1 MKEVKSMTK
10 KTFGV
15 IGVCGANGNLIARIL
30 EERGYDVIG
39 TDLSSAEKCRFSK
52 SLEGYDMELYYGE
65 TPDEFF
71 EKSDY
76 IVPPPSLSKKSAI
89 FKKIDKSLFELED
102 VIDNFHTEKPVFG
115 ITGTNGKT
123 TTTTLLKK
131 IAYDNGIEPAEH
143 NLEKMQGNAEYIPIL
158 QSRLHGDVAILEVGT
173 FGVPGTVKRI
183 VDCAEIQAGLI
194 TNITPD
200 HLDSLGSFMDY
211 AHVKGEFIE
220 ELNSKQLIVNGQDPT
235 IMGLL
240 REYDFN
246 GDLITFG
253 IDWMPESVN
262 SKECVCGREI
272 KVKEIISGC
281 GYYFCP
287 CGITTPQVD
296 YIATNI
302 DLKNRRFDLHTPDEK
317 LEVQMSIDGLHNV
330 YNVTGVIIAA
340 HEFLK
345 LPYDKILESV
355 ATFTGVEGRMEK
367 VAEINST
374 EIYVDY
380 AHNPAGVQTVLDQ
393 FEKLFGDFTCV
404 ITVSSESGHDGD
416 LAIFNNALKYA
427 KYVVPASAAS
437 QKIAC
442 ELIRDDSSLTEKI
455 LFDHVDDFVKKGTL
469 GASYDEVREGIE
481 KALTIDCGLI
491 VAIGEAAT
499 KFKSCVDDL

>member
-1 MKEVKSMTK
+1 MKEVKNMTK
-10 KTFGV
+10 KTFGI

-30 EERGYDVIG
+30 KERGYNVMG
-39 TDLSSAEKCRFSK
+39 TDLSPIEKCRFSK
-52 SLEGYDMELYYGE
+52 SLEGYDIELFYGE

-71 EKSDY
+71 QKADY
-76 IVPPPSLSKKSAI
+76 IVPPASLSKKSAI

-131 IAYDNGIEPAEH
+131 IAYDNGIEPTEH

-183 VDCAEIQAGLI
+183 VDYAEMQAGLI
-194 TNITPD
+194 TNITP
-200 HLDSLGSFMDY
+200 
-211 AHVKGEFIE
+211 K
-220 ELNSKQLIVNGQDPT
+220 LIVNGQDPT

-240 REYDFN
+240 REYDFD

-262 SKECVCGREI
+262 TKECVCGREI

-317 LEVQMSIDGLHNV
+317 LDVQMAIDGLHNV

-340 HEFLK
+340 HEFLE

-367 VAEINST
+367 VAEIGSKD
-374 EIYVDY
+374 IYVDY

-404 ITVSSESGHDGD
+404 ITVSSESGYDGD
-416 LAIFNNALKYA
+416 LAIFNNALEYA

-437 QKIAC
+437 QKVAH
-442 ELIRDDSSLTEKI
+442 ELIQEDSSLTEKI

-469 GASYDEVREGIE
+469 GASYDEVKEGIE
-481 KALTIDCGLI
+481 KALTTDCGLV

>member
-1 MKEVKSMTK
+1 MKEVKNMTK
-10 KTFGV
+10 KTFGI

-30 EERGYDVIG
+30 KERGYNVVG
-39 TDLSSAEKCRFSK
+39 TDLSPIEKCRFSK
-52 SLEGYDMELYYGE
+52 SLEGYDIELFYGE

-71 EKSDY
+71 QKADY
-76 IVPPPSLSKKSAI
+76 IVPPASLSKKSAI

-131 IAYDNGIEPAEH
+131 IAYDNGIEPTEH

-183 VDCAEIQAGLI
+183 VDCAEMQAGLI

-200 HLDSLGSFMDY
+200 HLDCLGSFMDY

-220 ELNSKQLIVNGQDPT
+220 ELNGKKLIVNGQDPT

-240 REYDFN
+240 REYDFD

-262 SKECVCGREI
+262 TKECVCGREI

-317 LEVQMSIDGLHNV
+317 LEVQMAIDGLHNV

-340 HEFLK
+340 HEFLE

-367 VAEINST
+367 VAEIGSKD
-374 EIYVDY
+374 IYVDY

-404 ITVSSESGHDGD
+404 ITVSSESGYDGD
-416 LAIFNNALKYA
+416 LAIFNNALEYA

-437 QKIAC
+437 QKVAH
-442 ELIRDDSSLTEKI
+442 ELIQEDSSLTEKI

-469 GASYDEVREGIE
+469 GASYDEVKEGIE
-481 KALTIDCGLI
+481 KALTTDCGLV

-499 KFKSCVDDL
+499 KFKSCVDDF

>member
-76 IVPPPSLSKKSAI
+76 IVPPASLSKKSAI

-183 VDCAEIQAGLI
+183 VNCAEIQAGLI

-367 VAEINST
+367 VTEINST

-404 ITVSSESGHDGD
+404 ITVSSESGYDGD
-416 LAIFNNALKYA
+416 LAIFNNALEYA

-481 KALTIDCGLI
+481 KALTMDCGLI